1 MTEHLLTT
9 VHGGLGIV
17 TLNRPQALNSLSLP
31 MVRALRAALDAWRS
45 DAAVHAVLIC
55 SSNEKA
61 FCAGGD
67 IRFFY
72 EAARATSMQGSALI
86 EDFFTEEYALNYVI
100 ATYPK
105 PYIALMNGVIMGGGM
120 GIAETG
126 RLRIVTD
133 NTKMAMPEVNIGLF
147 PDVGGT
153 YFLSR
158 APGELGTYLGLT
170 GETIGPADALY
181 CGMADA
187 YLPYAQ
193 FAKLQEALRSIDAPS
208 GAKMLEKAH
217 EICAMHQKILLPA
230 ESLLA
235 RMRNLI
241 DAAFSQHSVSAILQA
256 LEQNTS
262 PEHSAVAQHTAATM
276 RKRSPLLMA
285 VTLEA
290 LRRAKQMDLASCL
303 RMERNLVRR
312 TFEHGEVTEGVR
324 ALVIDKDNAPRWN
337 PPTLQAVTPSMVE
350 HFFAPCWSAPLHPLA
365 YLEAQAGQTMRGV
378 NPGNRA
384 LMIDLTLAAD
394 TRDAVLKLIVDN
406 GHASLAYDPGC
417 LVFEVMQDEQDPL
430 RVVIFEVWQNQ
441 AALEAHWK
449 TPRFMAYRAARQAL
463 GTADFVKRVDS
474 WLVPAVM
481 QEFE

>member
-1 MTEHLLTT
+1 MSEHLHTA
-9 VHGGLGIV
+9 VESGLGVI

-31 MVRALRAALDAWRS
+31 MVRALRTALDTWRH
-45 DAAVHAVLIC
+45 DEAVHAVLIC
-55 SSNEKA
+55 SSSEKA

-72 EAARATSMQGSALI
+72 EAARGNAMQGAALL

-105 PYIALMNGVIMGGGM
+105 AYIALMNGVIMGGGM

-126 RLRIVTD
+126 RFRVVTD

-158 APGELGTYLGLT
+158 APGEIGTYLGLT
-170 GETIGPADALY
+170 GEIIGAADALY

-187 YLPYAQ
+187 YLPYSE
-193 FAKLQEALRSIDAPS
+193 FEGFKEALRNIHASS

-217 EICAMHQKILLPA
+217 GYCVKHQKTHA
-230 ESLLA
+230 AQQSAMA
-235 RMRNLI
+235 RMRPII
-241 DAAFSQHSVSAILQA
+241 DLAFSQHSVQDIMLA
-256 LEQNTS
+256 LEQKAC
-262 PEHSAVAQHTAATM
+262 PEYQEFAAQTLATM

-290 LRRAKQMDLASCL
+290 LRRAKTMRLPDCL

-312 TFEHGEVTEGVR
+312 TFEHGEAVEGIR
-324 ALVIDKDNAPRWN
+324 ALVIDKDNAPQWN
-337 PPTLQAVTPSMVE
+337 PPRVEDVTPAMIE
-350 HFFAPCWSAPLHPLA
+350 HFFAPCWPAHMHPLA
-365 YLEAQAGQTMRGV
+365 TFEQHAPKRMQGV
-378 NPGNRA
+378 APGNRA
-384 LMIDLTLAAD
+384 LMIDITLAPG

-406 GHASLAYDPGC
+406 GHTSLAYDPGC
-417 LVFEVMQDEQDPL
+417 LAFEVMQHETDPN
-430 RVVIFEVWQNQ
+430 RIVIHEVWQNQ
-441 AALEAHWK
+441 AALEAHWN
-449 TPRFMAYRAARQAL
+449 TERFKAYRAARAAL
-463 GTADFVKRVDS
+463 GAADFIKRVDT
-474 WLVPAVM
+474 WLVPVQTAS
-481 QEFE
+481 